1 MDEILNTSPQHNLM
15 HGVEIFETYAE
26 FGKIKVSA
34 IKRGAPDPTLML
46 ILEGLKAEIGFEV
59 LGQFV
64 DDQEGRT
71 ACDSTAHAVTLA
83 LIHTGFGDC
92 LP

>member
-1 MDEILNTSPQHNLM
+1 
-15 HGVEIFETYAE
+15 
-26 FGKIKVSA
+26 
-34 IKRGAPDPTLML
+34 ML